1 MNIVRALLAVAVVAV
16 AAYGVFEV
24 RFWKSALGLS
34 MISMRQRRIRGIGLL
49 LLFFGLCFW
58 LRGTYLPIPHPK
70 PGTHSRADREQALR
84 YIGYWTFTFCL
95 MLPLIPLAIL
105 DTRESLR
112 KAAEERRTLMA
123 ESLQLQADLDR
134 AIDQDLNAARRNE
147 QAD

>member
-1 MNIVRALLAVAVVAV
+1 MTVIRALLAVAVIAV

-24 RFWKSALGLS
+24 RFWSSKLGQS
-34 MISMRQRRIRGIGLL
+34 MISGRQRRIRGIGLI

-58 LRGTYLPIPHPK
+58 FRGTFIPIPHPT
-70 PGTHSRADREQALR
+70 PGIRHRSDREQALN

-105 DTRESLR
+105 DTRENLR
-112 KAAEERRTLMA
+112 KAAEERKQLMQ
-123 ESLQLQADLDR
+123 ESFKLQAELDH
-134 AIDQDLNAARRNE
+134 AIEQDQNAIQRDE